1 MYLITGLGNPGKE
14 YQNTRHNLGF
24 MTLDLLASDW
34 EEKFDALIC
43 KTQISNRDVV
53 LAKPQTFMNLSGKA
67 ISQIMNFYKIKDL
80 IVIHDEMD
88 IDLGKIK
95 ISENKNSGGH
105 KGVQSIIDLIGTK
118 EFIRIR
124 IGIGKSKNQAS
135 EFVLGEFHEEQKTLI
150 QESVEKAVGALK
162 EIIENGYN
170 SAANKYN

>member
-1 MYLITGLGNPGKE
+1 MYLIAGLGNPGKE

-24 MTLDLLASDW
+24 MALDLLASDW
-34 EEKFDALIC
+34 EEKFDALIS
-43 KTQISNRDVV
+43 KTQISNKDVV
-53 LAKPQTFMNLSGKA
+53 LVKPQTFMNLSGKA
-67 ISQIMNFYKIKDL
+67 ISQIMNFYKIKDS

-88 IDLGKIK
+88 IDLGKVK

-105 KGVQSIIDLIGTK
+105 KGVQSIIDLLGTK

-124 IGIGKSKNQAS
+124 IGIGRSKDQAS
-135 EFVLGEFHEEQKTLI
+135 EFVLGEIHEEQKTLI
-150 QESVEKAVGALK
+150 QKSIEEAIGALK

>member
-1 MYLITGLGNPGKE
+1 MYLIAGLGNPGKE

-24 MTLDLLASDW
+24 MALDLLASDW
-34 EEKFDALIC
+34 EEKFDALIS
-43 KTQISNRDVV
+43 KTQISNKDVV
-53 LAKPQTFMNLSGKA
+53 LVKPQTFMNLSGKA

-88 IDLGKIK
+88 IDLGKVK

-105 KGVQSIIDLIGTK
+105 KGVQSIIDLLGTK

-124 IGIGKSKNQAS
+124 IGIGRSKDQAS
-135 EFVLGEFHEEQKTLI
+135 EFVLGEIHEEQKTLI
-150 QESVEKAVGALK
+150 QKSIEEAIGALK